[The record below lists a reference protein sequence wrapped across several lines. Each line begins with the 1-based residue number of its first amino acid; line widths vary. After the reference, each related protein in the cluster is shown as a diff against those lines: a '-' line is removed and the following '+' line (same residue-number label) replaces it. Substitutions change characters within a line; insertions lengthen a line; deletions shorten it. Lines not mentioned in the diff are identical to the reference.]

1 MTAVAARLKLRN
13 WLQLRRFFVVNR
25 AVERQLETTSGLI
38 SYSRYDRIR
47 ARCDRACLAHQDG
60 DGAPS
65 EGLHFVDHEMGH
77 RAELHREQP
86 GQRHRGGSV
95 ASLYSGMSLASQPT
109 DDTFMSDGSV
119 SSRGSHRS
127 WWTASSHSTRTRSTY
142 LDFVLRCLPRLCDR
156 ADPARLFSSFDA
168 LGSRRTS
175 DALLATF
182 FEVVFLCPISPT
194 SISPF
199 CHASTPAFPA
209 SRKIHANG
217 S

>member
-109 DDTFMSDGSV
+109 DDTSCQMDQCRPEVPIDHGRQHQAIL
-119 SSRGSHRS
+119 RGQG
-127 WWTASSHSTRTRSTY
+127 
-142 LDFVLRCLPRLCDR
+142 P
-156 ADPARLFSSFDA
+156 
-168 LGSRRTS
+168 
-175 DALLATF
+175 
-182 FEVVFLCPISPT
+182 PT
-194 SISPF
+194 
-199 CHASTPAFPA
+199 
-209 SRKIHANG
+209 
-217 S
+217 

>member
-77 RAELHREQP
+77 RAELHRGTTRPATPWRQRRQLVFRHVPCQP
-86 GQRHRGGSV
+86 AHRRHLHVRWISVVQR
-95 ASLYSGMSLASQPT
+95 
-109 DDTFMSDGSV
+109 
-119 SSRGSHRS
+119 
-127 WWTASSHSTRTRSTY
+127 
-142 LDFVLRCLPRLCDR
+142 
-156 ADPARLFSSFDA
+156 
-168 LGSRRTS
+168 
-175 DALLATF
+175 
-182 FEVVFLCPISPT
+182 
-194 SISPF
+194 
-199 CHASTPAFPA
+199 FP
-209 SRKIHANG
+209 
-217 S
+217 